1 MVKRKKTGKIAPQ
14 FIKDKHNKVESVLLK
29 YSVYQSI
36 VDEMNCLKKSIEQSK
51 KVSSKKSKN

>member
-14 FIKDKHNKVESVLLK
+14 FIKDKYNKVESVLLK